1 MTSAS
6 AASAPA
12 SRGTARQ
19 GTYHQSRR
27 WNGGGN
33 AVLSGGGVPDA
44 DGMKRYREE
53 QFAWWC
59 RLMPF
64 EDIETALE
72 YVTTCEHG
80 PAQVSI
86 FSSNPDRIGTPIDSL
101 VNQVNRPVRMRTE
114 V

>member
-1 MTSAS
+1 VEQ
-6 AASAPA
+6 PA
-12 SRGTARQ
+12 KARII
-19 GTYHQSRR
+19 
-27 WNGGGN
+27 NPGGGMAAATLFYP
-33 AVLSGGGVPDA
+33 AVVFPMR
-44 DGMKRYREE
+44 DGMKRYHEE